1 MKKIF
6 NFLKEKYKSLK
17 DHFSFISEELQK
29 IRDAGYG
36 PRS

>member
-6 NFLKEKYKSLK
+6 NFLKEKYNSIK
-17 DHFSFISEELQK
+17 DYLFFISEELQK